1 MVMDSDV
8 AKYSFHGIGIAVSG
22 AEGVR
27 TAIRSRLEPF
37 SVDELQ
43 DDHIRFEYRS
53 VGVSDDHV
61 VTPPSGKGRPVEEPG
76 AVHTLYFESQDQLY
90 IDYAD
95 RIRLLCDPRRSHVL
109 LSVRDRGESN
119 EWWTSHP
126 AFTVPLAELLKR
138 RGLFGLHTSALSI
151 DGKAVLF
158 AGDSGAGKST
168 LMVTLVRKGFGY
180 LGDDMVFL
188 RKGPHG
194 MRVLGFPDEI
204 DLTDETIAL
213 FNELDHLMSLPK
225 SEGWH
230 KRQVRP
236 EQLYP
241 GKMVSEC
248 KPGLLIFPKISGKAS
263 SVLKP
268 MNSTEAL
275 LQLLSNIIRT
285 DSASSQNHL
294 DALTAL
300 VKESKC
306 YRLETG
312 RDFDALPEL
321 FRGIAGSA

>member
-1 MVMDSDV
+1 MKADV

-22 AEGVR
+22 AESVR
-27 TAIRSRLEPF
+27 TAIHSRLESF
-37 SVDELQ
+37 SAEELEN
-43 DDHIRFEYRS
+43 DHIRFEYRS
-53 VGVSDDHV
+53 VSASDEHV
-61 VTPPSGKGRPVEEPG
+61 VARPSGKGRSVDEPG
-76 AVHTLYFESQDQLY
+76 AVETLYFESQDQLY
-90 IDYAD
+90 IDYSD
-95 RIRLLCDPRRSHVL
+95 RIRLLCDPNRSHVL
-109 LSVRDRGESN
+109 LSVRERGERN
-119 EWWTSHP
+119 DWLTSHP

-138 RGLFGLHTSALSI
+138 RGLFGLHTAALSI

-168 LMVTLVRKGFGY
+168 LMITLLRKGFGY
-180 LGDDMVFL
+180 LADDMVFL
-188 RKGPHG
+188 TKGPQG
-194 MRVLGFPDEI
+194 LRVLGFPDEI
-204 DLTDETIAL
+204 DLTDGTIAL
-213 FNELDHLMSLPK
+213 FTELGHLSSLPK
-225 SEGWH
+225 SDGWH
-230 KRQVRP
+230 KRQIRP

-241 GKMVSEC
+241 GNMVSEC
-248 KPGLLIFPKISGKAS
+248 KPGLLIFPRISGNAS

-268 MNSTEAL
+268 MSSGEAL